1 MREIRRWGRRFN
13 RVLFVMMVSSVA
25 CILAASAVDA
35 QNIEMLTRSTEKASA
50 DAGKSKLENSKALA
64 TGSEK
69 DGKKW
74 RVRDDAPTGAEC
86 KQGSSKVAVIEIAD
100 EIITGGVEEYIVS
113 SIDRAERENYG
124 LLVLVLD
131 TPGGL
136 VEDTQHIVKRM
147 LTSTVPIVVYVSPP
161 GSRAGSAGTF
171 ITLAGHVAVMA
182 PTTRLGA
189 AHPIEMPIVPDMGGK
204 EKDKE
209 EAKKKASQDA
219 IHMEKITN
227 DTAMFI
233 VSIAKER
240 GRNVHWAE
248 NAVRK
253 SVVATADEA
262 VKNNIVDFIS
272 TDLTDLLDKL
282 DGRFI
287 RLNGKNCVHVHTSN
301 AKIDRWG
308 MSLKQKVWTGLGNPN
323 LLMLLVLLGLGG
335 IAMEFYHP
343 GMILPGAVG
352 ALALLLAAISMK
364 ILPVSVGGLVLVLV
378 GVGLMVAEAYVVSY
392 GLLGLAGAGLM
403 ILGGILLIDPSTQP
417 HYLDPAMQVD
427 WTVLIGTAATFA
439 VLFILVGYFVVRTQR
454 GKIKTGSE
462 GMKGETGEARSD
474 FVGGKGKVF
483 SHGEYWNAVCDEEIK
498 KGDSVVIE
506 EVLEGMRVR
515 VKKS

>member
-1 MREIRRWGRRFN
+1 M
-13 RVLFVMMVSSVA
+13 
-25 CILAASAVDA
+25 
-35 QNIEMLTRSTEKASA
+35 T
-50 DAGKSKLENSKALA
+50 
-64 TGSEK
+64 
-69 DGKKW
+69 
-74 RVRDDAPTGAEC
+74 C
-86 KQGSSKVAVIEIAD
+86 KQAPAKVAVIEIAD
-100 EIITGGVEEYIVS
+100 EIITGGVEEYVVG
-113 SIDRAERENYG
+113 SIDRAEREDYG
-124 LLVLVLD
+124 LIVLELD

-147 LTSTVPIVVYVSPP
+147 LTSTVPIAVFVSPP

-189 AHPIEMPIVPDMGGK
+189 AHPIEMPIVPDLGGK
-204 EKDKE
+204 EKDE
-209 EAKKKASQDA
+209 EAAKKKAAQDA

-240 GRNVHWAE
+240 GRNAKWAE

-262 VKNNIVDFIS
+262 IKDNIADFIAR
-272 TDLTDLLDKL
+272 DLSDLLDKL
-282 DGRFI
+282 DGKVI
-287 RLNGKNCVHVHTSN
+287 RLNDDNCVQMHTKGAKVH
-301 AKIDRWG
+301 RWG

-343 GMILPGAVG
+343 GMIFPGAIG
-352 ALALLLAAISMK
+352 ALSLLLAAISMK

-378 GVGLMVAEAYVVSY
+378 GVGLMIAEAYVVSY

-417 HYLDPAMQVD
+417 HYLDPTMQVD
-427 WTVLIGTAATFA
+427 WTVLIGTASAFA
-439 VLFILVGYFVVRTQR
+439 VLFILIGYFVVRTQR

-462 GMKGETGEARSD
+462 GMKGETGQARTD
-474 FVGGKGKVF
+474 FVNGKGKVF
-483 SHGEYWNAVCDEEIK
+483 SHGEYWNAISDEEIA
-498 KGDSVVIE
+498 KGDQVLIL
-506 EVLEGMRVR
+506 EVLDGMKLK
-515 VKKS
+515 VKKDS